1 MFCAKT
7 HNMGFVSP
15 ADNKTPIVPRR
26 GVPSGIVA
34 SDKDWLRRK
43 GELRP
48 SLNPSASQNVKH
60 YPVFFVS
67 SAIGLLRELTIL

>member
-7 HNMGFVSP
+7 HNMGYVSP

-26 GVPSGIVA
+26 GVPFGIVA
-34 SDKDWLRRK
+34 SDKDRLRHK

-48 SLNPSASQNVKH
+48 SLNPSASQNGKH
-60 YPVFFVS
+60 CPVFFVS
-67 SAIGLLRELTIL
+67 SEIGLLRELTIS